1 MSIGA
6 LLLGLVFGGIG
17 VFTLTAGGK
26 RMYQGFA
33 LWRSNPVSVREAAQ
47 DTGTDEF
54 EGTVQPVEGHADTFT
69 EPFTGEEA
77 LLSTYTVEER
87 KHSGGS
93 RRRGSRSKWRTKTD
107 GTIRRPFLVEDD
119 SGCVE
124 VDPTDAELS
133 PANET
138 TQLTRGSSSSL
149 PDSVRLRLSVLTD
162 ELDLGDILAQN
173 ASRRQRYS
181 AGHIEPGESVHI
193 YGTQLA
199 AKSPQST
206 LADARV
212 ESCEDS
218 SLYRITAGD
227 ESRAVRST
235 LLRGFVFLI
244 FGAMFGGTG
253 ALLLLSA
260 LL

>member
-6 LLLGLVFGGIG
+6 LLFGLVFGGIG
-17 VFTLTAGGK
+17 VFAIVSGGN
-26 RMYQGFA
+26 RMYQGFT
-33 LWRSNPVSVREAAQ
+33 LWRNEPVSVREAAQ

-54 EGTVQPVEGHADTFT
+54 EGTVRPLDGHADTFT

-87 KHSGGS
+87 KQSSSS
-93 RRRGSRSKWRTKTD
+93 RRRGSGSKWRTKTD

-124 VDPTDAELS
+124 VDPTGAEIS

-138 TQLTRGSSSSL
+138 TQMTRSSSL

-181 AGHIEPGESVHI
+181 AGHISPGESVHI
-193 YGTQLA
+193 YGTQVA
-199 AKSPQST
+199 TQTPQT
-206 LADARV
+206 NLADACV
-212 ESCEDS
+212 ESSEAS

-227 ESRAVRST
+227 ESRAVRAT
-235 LLRGFVFLI
+235 FFHGFLFFI
-244 FGAMFGGTG
+244 FGAMFSG
-253 ALLLLSA
+253 AGVAILLSA
-260 LL
+260 L